1 MSSSPRYAPDWI
13 SSTSS
18 GIQPGFSSAVLGA
31 NRNKGGLVLGQQ
43 ELLTVDRHLTGAGEN
58 NPMLGAMVV
67 HLHREGTARF
77 HRDAV
82 DVEARG
88 LDHYVATAPGA
99 VNLTVALVLAA
110 LVLLEEL
117 DRLLH
122 VLGNARDSSPAR
134 RP

>member
-1 MSSSPRYAPDWI
+1 M
-13 SSTSS
+13 
-18 GIQPGFSSAVLGA
+18 LGA

-43 ELLTVDRHLTGAGEN
+43 ELLTVDSHLTGAGEN

-67 HLHREGTARF
+67 HLHREGTAWF

-122 VLGNARDSSPAR
+122 VLGTLAIHHQNSVLSADNHQILYANGRH
-134 RP
+134 